1 MSQEFPGYY
10 KVLGDY
16 DGLEIIK
23 KDRVPLLWRARTKKE
38 CQRFMTVLNYLD
50 YYSDK
55 FIKNFPHGKDIDVEF
70 VESEL
75 KDREREYGR
84 VESFVI
90 E

>member
-38 CQRFMTVLNYLD
+38 CQSL
-50 YYSDK
+50 
-55 FIKNFPHGKDIDVEF
+55 
-70 VESEL
+70 
-75 KDREREYGR
+75 
-84 VESFVI
+84 
-90 E
+90 